1 MFVERVAIRSPFFM
15 PETQKK
21 CKKSARYLLFCIANS
36 KLFRIFVIANK
47 VINLNTLRYE
57 Y

>member
-21 CKKSARYLLFCIANS
+21 CKKSAKYLLFCIANS
-36 KLFRIFVIANK
+36 NIIRIFAVQTK
-47 VINLNTLRYE
+47 LLT
-57 Y
+57 